1 MGRHGTPQLRS
12 GCRIREETKRNRVVN
27 EARLFQQKI
36 ALVQEVRF
44 ESREID
50 KVIAAQRLH
59 EKRQA
64 LERKDEVKNSI
75 ESVSSAKQKEEARK
89 RVIAKDTCVERLQ
102 RETAVRLQ
110 KEQELQR
117 LTKLERELIDRLT
130 RRQKEQE
137 QVRRVNFYTLCLDLQ

>member
-1 MGRHGTPQLRS
+1 M
-12 GCRIREETKRNRVVN
+12 N

-75 ESVSSAKQKEEARK
+75 ESVSNAKQKEEERK
-89 RVIAKDTCVERLQ
+89 RHMAKDTYVERLQ
-102 RETAVRLQ
+102 RETAARQ
-110 KEQELQR
+110 EREQELQR
-117 LTKLERELIDRLT
+117 LAKLEQELIERLT

-137 QVRRVNFYTLCLDLQ
+137 QVWTTATDTSLPQHRPGRCLCAL

>member
-1 MGRHGTPQLRS
+1 L
-12 GCRIREETKRNRVVN
+12 KRNRVVN

-50 KVIAAQRLH
+50 KVIAAQRLF

-64 LERKDEVKNSI
+64 LERKDEVRNMI
-75 ESVSSAKQKEEARK
+75 ECVLSAKQKEEERK
-89 RVIAKDTCVERLQ
+89 RVMAKDTYAERLQ
-102 RETAVRLQ
+102 RETAARQQ

-117 LTKLERELIDRLT
+117 LTKLEQELIERLAH
-130 RRQKEQE
+130 RKKEQE
-137 QVRRVNFYTLCLDLQ
+137 RV